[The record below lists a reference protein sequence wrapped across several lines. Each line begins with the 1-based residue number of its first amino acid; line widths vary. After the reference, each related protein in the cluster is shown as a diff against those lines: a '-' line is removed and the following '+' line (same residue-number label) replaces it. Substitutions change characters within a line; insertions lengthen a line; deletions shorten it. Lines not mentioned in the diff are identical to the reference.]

1 MVSDFMDERFGDLDN
16 SFTVAEYFLTN
27 AAIGYQR
34 DNWRAGLNFRNL
46 FGIEMRDR
54 LSIVSACQVAAK
66 KGVKSCFETYQ
77 QDVVKRMNEDIAA
90 RKTEL
95 NDLIKQKESHE
106 IDREGE
112 IQRLNQLDDE
122 VLAQSHQV
130 ADAYDQVLG
139 IHVPEVASDLEVEP
153 VADSVP
159 VAEDTGTNQQE
170 MLIATAV

>member
-1 MVSDFMDERFGDLDN
+1 
-16 SFTVAEYFLTN
+16 
-27 AAIGYQR
+27 
-34 DNWRAGLNFRNL
+34 
-46 FGIEMRDR
+46 
-54 LSIVSACQVAAK
+54 
-66 KGVKSCFETYQ
+66 
-77 QDVVKRMNEDIAA
+77 MNEDIAA

-95 NDLIKQKESHE
+95 NDLIKQKESCE
-106 IDREGE
+106 MDREGE

-122 VLAQSHQV
+122 VLAQAHQV

-153 VADSVP
+153 VAASVP